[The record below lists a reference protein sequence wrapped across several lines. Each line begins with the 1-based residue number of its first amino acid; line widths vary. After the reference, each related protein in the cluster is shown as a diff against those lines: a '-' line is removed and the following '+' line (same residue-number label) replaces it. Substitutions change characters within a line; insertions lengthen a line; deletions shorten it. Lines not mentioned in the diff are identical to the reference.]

1 MRFFVGEFRRSEDAD
16 YDILENDFM
25 REQIGSALI
34 DDMLKYS
41 ARAWKTYGDTKAHQ
55 LAVELMLPAYYLHV
69 QVYCEF
75 DSHKHAT
82 WFQLKY
88 PQVKSVDTDLSS
100 N

>member
-25 REQIGSALI
+25 REQIGSILI

-55 LAVELMLPAYYLHV
+55 PAYYLHV

-88 PQVKSVDTDLSS
+88 PQVKSIDTDLSS